1 METIRINQENYEI
14 SFSAKNEKV
23 HEMTGEEFM
32 EKVLE
37 GYNADFINIT
47 DKSSKIN
54 TELLSLFLGAEK
66 EGTYKNEQNDF
77 EIKMQKYYDEIK
89 IESIKCGNAF
99 YGEETEDDAFDWN
112 FILSHD
118 IPFLN
123 DELIEDY
130 KKLKKILE
138 ITGYESQINISTDKI
153 EIIREEDTVTIAS
166 NYKISK
172 YCNWINTFILKN
184 FDTEIKLESKLEL
197 PFDNKFRLSVSETG
211 TYLDYDHGIWE
222 YHEVIFFDMKKNVAL
237 LDEMENLSETE
248 ITELEKLIK
257 AVSENIKAENAKE
270 LQKFLNIFKGK
281 WIEYQNSKR
290 KKKAEIIKTE
300 LDKILTTDSKK
311 SPSSVS
317 GI

>member
-1 METIRINQENYEI
+1 METIRINQEDYEI

-23 HEMTGEEFM
+23 QEMTGEEFM
-32 EKVLE
+32 EKVLN
-37 GYNADFINIT
+37 GYNVDFINIT
-47 DKSSKIN
+47 DKSSKTN
-54 TELLSLFLGAEK
+54 TKLLSFFLGAGK
-66 EGTYKNEQNDF
+66 EGTYENEQNNF

-99 YGEETEDDAFDWN
+99 YGEETEDDEFEWN

-138 ITGYESQINISTDKI
+138 ITGYESKINISADKI
-153 EIIREEDTVTIAS
+153 EIIREENTVIIAS

-197 PFDNKFRLSVSETG
+197 PFDNKFRLAVAETG
-211 TYLDYDHGIWE
+211 TYLDYDRGIWE
-222 YHEVIFFDMKKNVAL
+222 YCEIAFFDLEKNVAL
-237 LDEMENLSETE
+237 LNKMKNLSETE
-248 ITELEKLIK
+248 MAELEKLIK
-257 AVSENIKAENAKE
+257 AVSGNILTENAKE
-270 LQKFLNIFKGK
+270 LEKFLDIFKGK
-281 WIEYQNSKR
+281 WKEKENSERR
-290 KKKAEIIKTE
+290 KKIEIIKSE
-300 LDKILTTDSKK
+300 LDKILN
-311 SPSSVS
+311 
-317 GI
+317 